1 MNEGDTM
8 SEKAEIKALGIVG
21 SPRLKG
27 NTDALVDAVLKGA
40 EEAGAVTEKV
50 ILNELKISPCR
61 ACNTCHK
68 TGSCVQE
75 DDMLMVL
82 EKMQQSAVWIL
93 GTPVYW
99 WGPSAQFKAFLDRW
113 YGANRAVFEEKRAI
127 LVVSLGGSESYAKH
141 TVGILTNVLG
151 YLNIEHAATVLAPG
165 GIPGNPHIV
174 EKALR
179 VGQESIRR
187 K

>member
-8 SEKAEIKALGIVG
+8 SEKAEITALGIVG

-40 EEAGAVTEKV
+40 EEAGAETEKV
-50 ILNELKISPCR
+50 ILNELQISPCR

-68 TGSCVQE
+68 TGRCVQK
-75 DDMLMVL
+75 DDMLVVL
-82 EKMQQSAVWIL
+82 EKMQQSAVWVL

-113 YGANRAVFEEKRAI
+113 YGADRMVFEGKRAV
-127 LVVSLGGSESYAKH
+127 LVISLGGSESYANH
-141 TVGILTNVLG
+141 TVGILTNVLD
-151 YLNIEHAATVLAPG
+151 YLNIEHVATVLAPG
-165 GIPGNPHIV
+165 GISGNPHV
-174 EKALR
+174 MGRAR
-179 VGQESIRR
+179 QVGQESMRR

>member
-1 MNEGDTM
+1 M
-8 SEKAEIKALGIVG
+8 SKKGGMKALGIVG
-21 SPRLKG
+21 SPRLNG
-27 NTDALVDAVLKGA
+27 NTDVLVDAVLKGA

-50 ILNELKISPCR
+50 ILHALKISPCK

-68 TGSCVQE
+68 TGRCVQE

-99 WGPSAQFKAFLDRW
+99 WAPSAQFKAFLDRW
-113 YGANRAVFEEKRAI
+113 YGANRAVFKRKRAV
-127 LVVSLGGSESYAKH
+127 LVISLGGSENYAKH
-141 TVGILTNVLG
+141 TVGILTNVLE

-165 GIPGNPHIV
+165 GIPGNPQIL
-174 EKALR
+174 EKACQ
-179 VGQESIRR
+179 VGRESIERR
-187 K
+187 